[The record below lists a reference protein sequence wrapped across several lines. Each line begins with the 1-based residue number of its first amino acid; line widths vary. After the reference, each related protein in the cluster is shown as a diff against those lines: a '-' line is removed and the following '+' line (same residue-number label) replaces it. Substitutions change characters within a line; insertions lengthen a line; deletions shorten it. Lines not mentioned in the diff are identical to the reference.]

1 MFKFQNSF
9 VVPSPSSAYT
19 PPGQDFFHKHKA
31 ALETRLGLL
40 RPILSKLE
48 THRVLNPQEREEVES
63 KEGSIQ
69 NRTLLLMLQKKGGLA
84 QEEFYRVLKK
94 YDEYLVKDLERP
106 HDYRTS
112 AGYHSLH
119 KHNINSLTQQTAVY

>member
-1 MFKFQNSF
+1 MSKFHIY
-9 VVPSPSSAYT
+9 VAVPCPSSPYT
-19 PPGQDFFHKHKA
+19 PQGQDFFQKHKA
-31 ALETRLGLL
+31 ALEARLGLL
-40 RPILSKLE
+40 RPILSELE

-63 KEGSIQ
+63 KEGSVQ
-69 NRTLLLMLQKKGGLA
+69 NRTLLLMLEKKGGPA

-119 KHNINSLTQQTAVY
+119 NHNINSLTQQTAVC